1 MSLSPLS
8 PQRRARKTGRYVALA
23 VLAVA
28 LAGAGT
34 WYFYWPPMAADMA
47 GEAKGEGEVKA
58 KGESKGEVQGK
69 GEGESEGSSAPT
81 PEVPGNRVAHDL
93 HFHV

>member
-23 VLAVA
+23 VLALA

-34 WYFYWPPMAADMA
+34 WYFYWRPMAADMA
-47 GEAKGEGEVKA
+47 GEA
-58 KGESKGEVQGK
+58 
-69 GEGESEGSSAPT
+69 
-81 PEVPGNRVAHDL
+81 
-93 HFHV
+93 